1 MAEKEINTFSFEL
14 DSANEL
20 TEEIYIFPNTNAK
33 KNDLIF
39 IFVVL
44 IASILIAFISYQ
56 LGSRLNVD
64 KEQMLQIYSEL
75 KETDVS
81 YIEEIATNDTL
92 LAENEKLTQEHLKN
106 ESEAKQLKEYSINKS
121 TLDKKLESSKTEYD
135 GLVKSIEERKKQI
148 SENSEEIYTLTLNPG
163 VYLVGTNIPAATF
176 SVTGNG
182 SILASSKEKETKI
195 NEKLSKDTPI
205 DVVLLDGYT
214 VKITTITKFTLKE

>member
-56 LGSRLNVD
+56 FGSRLNVD

-75 KETDVS
+75 KETDAS
-81 YIEEIATNDTL
+81 YIEEMVAHDTL

-106 ESEAKQLKEYSINKS
+106 ESETKQLKEYSINKS
-121 TLDKKLESSKTEYD
+121 TLDKKLESSKAEYD

-163 VYLVGTNIPAATF
+163 VYLVGRNIPAATF

-195 NEKLSKDTPI
+195 NEKLSKETPI